1 MLAVV
6 YKKTHVDV
14 HTKEFLT
21 NTLTEHYSV
30 GKDRDAVAI
39 TWDQIMG
46 NFQCC
51 GVMDH
56 TDFVKAK
63 NFINTS
69 RLNQKVIHNH
79 EFYDKKITIFPR
91 FQSPAASWLE
101 ISRTLTPWTRH
112 V

>member
-69 RLNQKVIHNH
+69 NIYNIILISIYFVLEWGGKMSMEKVRLVQ
-79 EFYDKKITIFPR
+79 
-91 FQSPAASWLE
+91 
-101 ISRTLTPWTRH
+101 
-112 V
+112 